1 MSQQFSRHAVAVFI
15 AIVTLGLSSEA
26 LAQPTENRAYVGVK
40 IGGNLEQAEDGV
52 IGESA
57 GIGVEA
63 GLPLNRRWMLD
74 LEVWVPGYFETN
86 GGQHRDVLFNVS
98 GVRFFQDSGVRT
110 FAVIGA
116 GFGIVQERSE
126 FGKFDGSETYLVFG
140 GGVQIPVG
148 ARLAIVPEV
157 RVNYAI
163 SALIVRPQVGVR
175 VRF

>member
-1 MSQQFSRHAVAVFI
+1 MAQQFSRHAVAVFI
-15 AIVTLGLSSEA
+15 AIVTAALSSEA

-40 IGGNLEQAEDGV
+40 FGGNLEQAEDGV
-52 IGESA
+52 VGESA

-86 GGQHRDVLFNVS
+86 GGQHRDILFNVS
-98 GVRFFQDSGVRT
+98 AVRYFHDSGVRT

-116 GFGIVQERSE
+116 GFGIVQQRSE

-148 ARLAIVPEV
+148 TRLAIVPEV